1 LAAAGG
7 KGLEILQLTS
17 LLNRWSQ
24 VRDNMIYAFERCLD
38 SPLSPDL
45 NEAIQ
50 VLLTRIRGG
59 MPPDQALEMFQ
70 TYSDL
75 ESFQDLVIALR
86 FNFRHRG
93 RLPALL
99 ELMEIQQNKLEEAQ
113 NDRRISTQSDLLLAA
128 LLTGAVPI
136 LFALRLF
143 SSAETRQL
151 FRDQS
156 IGLPLLILAAGAYCG
171 AVLILVR
178 AYRQYR
184 S

>member
-1 LAAAGG
+1 M
-7 KGLEILQLTS
+7 
-17 LLNRWSQ
+17 
-24 VRDNMIYAFERCLD
+24 VYAFERCLD
-38 SPLSPDL
+38 SPLGPDL
-45 NEAIQ
+45 NAAIQ
-50 VLLTRIRGG
+50 ALLTRIRGG

-70 TYSDL
+70 TFSDL

-113 NDRRISTQSDLLLAA
+113 NERRIGNQSDLFLAA

-136 LFALRLF
+136 LFVLRLF
-143 SSAETRQL
+143 TSAETRRV
-151 FRDQS
+151 FFDQS
-156 IGLPLLILAAGAYCG
+156 VGLPLLILAASAYTV

-178 AYRQYR
+178 AYRQIR
-184 S
+184 F